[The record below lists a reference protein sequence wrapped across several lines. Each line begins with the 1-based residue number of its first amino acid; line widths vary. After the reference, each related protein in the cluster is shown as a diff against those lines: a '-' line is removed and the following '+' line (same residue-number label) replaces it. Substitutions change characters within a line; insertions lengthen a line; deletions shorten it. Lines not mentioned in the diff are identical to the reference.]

1 MIEDIQL
8 SLQEAGT
15 KDLGVN
21 IRMTVGS
28 KYEPNCMYVSNS
40 AITYEQWTESMTPTA
55 WKSVMVAL
63 HTSGDANETNEDVT
77 ADKKKD

>member
-40 AITYEQWTESMTPTA
+40 AITYERWAVSMTPTA
-55 WKSVMVAL
+55 CMSVTVPL
-63 HTSGDANETNEDVT
+63 HMSSGQKV
-77 ADKKKD
+77 